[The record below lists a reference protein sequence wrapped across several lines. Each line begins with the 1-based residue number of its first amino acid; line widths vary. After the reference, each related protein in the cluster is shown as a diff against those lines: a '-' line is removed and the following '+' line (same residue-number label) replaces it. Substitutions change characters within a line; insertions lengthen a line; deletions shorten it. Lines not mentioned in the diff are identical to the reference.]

1 MENSPIKEDRKEENL
16 PSENFLINEDN
27 QEENLPS
34 ENSPIKEDRKE
45 ENLSSENFLINEGKK
60 EENLPS
66 ENSPIKE
73 ERKEENLLSENSP
86 IKEDRKEGN
95 LPSENSPIKEERKE
109 ENLPSENYPNKEDRK
124 EENLPSYADITGAT
138 ELTCLQTFGRGFLFL
153 WALGMGYIILLWHS
167 LSLPY
172 NYFSCSLLADASKG
186 FSSTKDEEREEKDLE
201 GGDICR
207 AHYIGLNLSSVGV
220 DQNGMEIEHLEF
232 VSTGNE
238 SRDID
243 HNWATIN
250 ETGDMEM
257 ASLQTEDYAD
267 VTDAVVSDQSEHDG
281 GWEPDG
287 ETEHPVARQW
297 DPGGKAAE

>member
-1 MENSPIKEDRKEENL
+1 
-16 PSENFLINEDN
+16 
-27 QEENLPS
+27 
-34 ENSPIKEDRKE
+34 
-45 ENLSSENFLINEGKK
+45 
-60 EENLPS
+60 
-66 ENSPIKE
+66 
-73 ERKEENLLSENSP
+73 
-86 IKEDRKEGN
+86 
-95 LPSENSPIKEERKE
+95 
-109 ENLPSENYPNKEDRK
+109 
-124 EENLPSYADITGAT
+124 
-138 ELTCLQTFGRGFLFL
+138 
-153 WALGMGYIILLWHS
+153 MGYIILLWHS

-172 NYFSCSLLADASKG
+172 NYYSCGATSLLADASKG
-186 FSSTKDEEREEKDLE
+186 CSSTKDEEREEKNPE

-207 AHYIGLNLSSVGV
+207 AHNMGLNLPSVGV

-243 HNWATIN
+243 HNWATID

-267 VTDAVVSDQSEHDG
+267 VTDAVASDQNEHDG

-287 ETEHPVARQW
+287 ETEQPVARQC